1 MARAK
6 VILVDADVV
15 SHFIATDHIY
25 ELNEILSPHQ
35 LYIVDNVYKEAT
47 YHPSDKERKN
57 KVDEWLKKSKACRIS
72 FPKLNRKIMAEFFK
86 LKRDYKLLGDGECAC
101 MAMARFEQEAIASS
115 NFRDVAPYCEANGIE
130 YIGTLDILLIA
141 KRKGHWDI
149 DQCNQFIMDAIKVN
163 NARFPVSKI
172 EDYKTEKDLSEF

>member
-6 VILVDADVV
+6 VILVDADVI
-15 SHFIATDHIY
+15 SHFIATD
-25 ELNEILSPHQ
+25 
-35 LYIVDNVYKEAT
+35 
-47 YHPSDKERKN
+47 
-57 KVDEWLKKSKACRIS
+57 
-72 FPKLNRKIMAEFFK
+72 F
-86 LKRDYKLLGDGECAC
+86 G
-101 MAMARFEQEAIASS
+101 QEVIASS
-115 NFRDVAPYCEANGIE
+115 NFRDVAPFCEANGIE

>member
-6 VILVDADVV
+6 VILVDADVI
-15 SHFIATDHIY
+15 SHLIATDHIY

-57 KVDEWLKKSKACRIS
+57 KIDEWLKKSKACRIS

-115 NFRDVAPYCEANGIE
+115 NFRDVAPYCEANGID

>member
-1 MARAK
+1 
-6 VILVDADVV
+6 
-15 SHFIATDHIY
+15 
-25 ELNEILSPHQ
+25 
-35 LYIVDNVYKEAT
+35 
-47 YHPSDKERKN
+47 
-57 KVDEWLKKSKACRIS
+57 
-72 FPKLNRKIMAEFFK
+72 MAEFFK